1 MPELPEVETIRRAI
15 EPYLSG
21 NTVKKI
27 IIRRDNCRYVFDKQ
41 GLRALVGYNV
51 TAVERRGKLM
61 HIHLQK
67 GDKQG
72 ALFIHLGMSGQIR
85 LIKPG
90 DLYPDYAK
98 HDHLIIKF
106 TDDCEIRFNDA
117 RRFGWVD
124 VAFDD
129 DIKAYPFL
137 HKLGIEPL
145 AADFTKAALYNIVQ
159 KSQSHI
165 KATLLN
171 QKHIAGLGNI
181 YVCEALYKAKIHP
194 NSQSLAIPRKN
205 INILHGAI
213 IEILEKAIE
222 SGGSSIKD
230 HRTADGNLGYF
241 QYQFAVYGKENEQCP
256 NCQSPC
262 IGKITQNGRSS
273 FYCKNQQ
280 KIYKSA

>member
-90 DLYPDYAK
+90 DSYPDYAK

-222 SGGSSIKD
+222 SGALPLKTIALPMAIWAIFNINLLFMVK
-230 HRTADGNLGYF
+230 RMNNAPTAKAPVL
-241 QYQFAVYGKENEQCP
+241 VK
-256 NCQSPC
+256 
-262 IGKITQNGRSS
+262 
-273 FYCKNQQ
+273 
-280 KIYKSA
+280 